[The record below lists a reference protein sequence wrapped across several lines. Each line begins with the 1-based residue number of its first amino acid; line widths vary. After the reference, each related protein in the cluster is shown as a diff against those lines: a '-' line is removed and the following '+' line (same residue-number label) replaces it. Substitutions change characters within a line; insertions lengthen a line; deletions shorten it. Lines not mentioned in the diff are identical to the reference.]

1 MAFTGA
7 FKCALNEAMLLSHSH
22 KFVFVL
28 PQKSDL
34 KPILE
39 EKGFTVHLLPI
50 VEIKKSFPVLLSY
63 LPSLYGNTRRLLK
76 IIEQENI
83 EVVQVNDFY
92 NMLGVMLK
100 RNGFSGKLLYYVRF
114 LPSVMPGFLRN
125 LWLGAEQQHAD
136 NIIAV
141 SDAVLK
147 QLPASAK
154 ILRIYDPV
162 QLTEVLPPKEEK
174 GKDTVDILYLS
185 NYIRGKGQDHA
196 LDAFALAYK
205 QNNALRLKFTGGDM
219 GLGKNTAFRTE
230 LETKAKQLGLPV
242 TFASFNANVEEEIK
256 AADIMLNCSD
266 AESFSMT
273 CLEAAFYGTA
283 LIATRCG
290 GPEEIIEDK
299 QTGLLVPIGDVTEI
313 CDAILTLANNPAVRK
328 QYAGAGRSY
337 VRTKFAP
344 GNFMRQFESLLTGPE

>member
-1 MAFTGA
+1 
-7 FKCALNEAMLLSHSH
+7 
-22 KFVFVL
+22 
-28 PQKSDL
+28 
-34 KPILE
+34 
-39 EKGFTVHLLPI
+39 
-50 VEIKKSFPVLLSY
+50 
-63 LPSLYGNTRRLLK
+63 
-76 IIEQENI
+76 
-83 EVVQVNDFY
+83 
-92 NMLGVMLK
+92 
-100 RNGFSGKLLYYVRF
+100 
-114 LPSVMPGFLRN
+114 
-125 LWLGAEQQHAD
+125 
-136 NIIAV
+136 
-141 SDAVLK
+141 
-147 QLPASAK
+147 
-154 ILRIYDPV
+154 
-162 QLTEVLPPKEEK
+162 LPPKEEK